1 MTNSLAGN
9 DLGVP
14 EGPLQVVSFFRSM
27 AGGRVHVILLCPF
40 QISLLSSGQT
50 ILKAARLMLYRQ
62 LIFVVATSGMSISFP
77 QLIPKS
83 RQSERRRFLKSMV
96 CSCGPSECVYCFAD
110 VSI

>member
-1 MTNSLAGN
+1 
-9 DLGVP
+9 
-14 EGPLQVVSFFRSM
+14 
-27 AGGRVHVILLCPF
+27 
-40 QISLLSSGQT
+40 
-50 ILKAARLMLYRQ
+50 
-62 LIFVVATSGMSISFP
+62 MSISFP